1 MSFSRC
7 VCRLQILGST
17 SSIHQMPTS
26 TLAFLKMPSLKCSSI
41 WPINMET
48 QAQIE
53 LRKKVW
59 APPFDARFP
68 NQNQTRNC
76 WQNYVDYYRC
86 QKLKGEDYAPC
97 EYFKKVFTQLC
108 PGFWVEQWDDQRA
121 NGAFAGKI

>member
-1 MSFSRC
+1 MNIASMRGSFTLIDNEFKTQYFRSI
-7 VCRLQILGST
+7 VFLLVQTMLQ
-17 SSIHQMPTS
+17 
-26 TLAFLKMPSLKCSSI
+26 
-41 WPINMET
+41 ET

-68 NQNQTRNC
+68 NQNQTRKVYSRNC

>member
-1 MSFSRC
+1 MCATEELLSTIFWCSHQGKIRRGVHYFLFVARSFIT
-7 VCRLQILGST
+7 V
-17 SSIHQMPTS
+17 
-26 TLAFLKMPSLKCSSI
+26 
-41 WPINMET
+41 NMET